1 MHNYV
6 RTDPTLY
13 ETQKF
18 GFKVGTNRIETEFS
32 RGLTNSAEYLD
43 VIMYTQSNMI
53 NAQIPKQ
60 KILGSQKAQ
69 ISLPRIVS
77 PNADTF

>member
-32 RGLTNSAEYLD
+32 RGLTNSAEYID
-43 VIMYTQSNMI
+43 VIMYTCSHVYMYTCIDVYISICIDVYI
-53 NAQIPKQ
+53 NGCIH
-60 KILGSQKAQ
+60 
-69 ISLPRIVS
+69 V
-77 PNADTF
+77 